1 MGNLTLVIMQLSHY
15 HYQILHGVLVTELKG
30 EMISSRLI
38 TPCTPKLYTSIC
50 QTAYNYEY

>member
-38 TPCTPKLYTSIC
+38 TPSTPKLYTFDLSDSL
-50 QTAYNYEY
+50 